1 MIIVL
6 KPHTSEENIQ
16 RVENLVKKHGLDTHL
31 VQGTGMTIIGCI
43 GDTTLI
49 DSRQFEVDTCVDKV
63 MHVLEPYKLA
73 NRAFHPEDSIID
85 VSGVK
90 IGGEHLGLIAGPCS
104 VESYEQGLE
113 IAQKAKTSG
122 ANLLRGG
129 AFKPRTSPYAFQ
141 GLGLEG
147 LDILCAV
154 REEVGL
160 PIVTELMSSKY
171 LDVFKKDGKIYG
183 IPNSVQ
189 AMGIT
194 YNKTV
199 IEKATGEKFDP
210 SMIKSSADLA
220 ALCEKIQAGGVSPIM
235 FTGVDWSLGSHYLSQ
250 VFSGVRGDAD
260 AQQAFI
266 NDVKSDKADLKT
278 DATWNS
284 VMDTFDIIAKY
295 NYNAKD
301 PLVGD
306 TEVDGQAMAKG
317 KVAMWFMGDWSWS
330 YLKDT
335 ANAGDEYGIM
345 PCPLTAGESDAI
357 NQELD
362 VFPSKGYCIDKSQ
375 SDEAQQAAAKKLVQ
389 FLCFGDQQAMAD
401 LLGTALPYTNCN
413 VTYSNPITQATQ
425 SYITSGKT
433 ASTYAFSMLLPSDF
447 WSENGA
453 TMQQYLTGKMD
464 RDKAADAIQTY
475 WKNQK

>member
-1 MIIVL
+1 MKGSLATKVL
-6 KPHTSEENIQ
+6 SVAMTATM
-16 RVENLVKKHGLDTHL
+16 VA
-31 VQGTGMTIIGCI
+31 GMTGCGVSTST
-43 GDTTLI
+43 GDTTGAA
-49 DSRQFEVDTCVDKV
+49 SSETATAATAATATSGVSS
-63 MHVLEPYKLA
+63 A
-73 NRAFHPEDSIID
+73 SAD
-85 VSGVK
+85 VSALAPATISLYTTIPGHDSEFEALCKEFMDQNPEITVNYIAYDSNEK
-90 IGGEHLGLIAGPCS
+90 QKWMTLYASGEAPTVS
-104 VESYEQGLE
+104 VMDPIDIQENVENMLE
-113 IAQKAKTSG
+113 YDPTADTW
-122 ANLLRGG
+122 
-129 AFKPRTSPYAFQ
+129 
-141 GLGLEG
+141 
-147 LDILCAV
+147 
-154 REEVGL
+154 
-160 PIVTELMSSKY
+160 MSNVDSKY

-330 YLKDT
+330 YLEDT